1 MMKRSLLFLPVL
13 AGVFLSCN
21 RSGKTVETVL
31 PWEPPQAVL
40 LETAHTL
47 GCAEATA
54 ASNQWIAFRRDVKLE
69 AVPQEVQAHIA
80 VDSKYWLWVNGS
92 MVVFEGGLKRGPN
105 PRDSY
110 FDTVDLAPYLQKGEN
125 RIALLLWYFGK
136 DGFSHLGSGTPQLW
150 FDCPELGEGAWF
162 CRVHPAYGTAVD
174 LPAPNYRLPESSIA
188 FDARK
193 DIAGWQTGSLEGFSP
208 AVTLDNTLGALHARP
223 IPQWKD
229 FGIQEVAFETH
240 PGPEADTLVARLP
253 HNMQMTPVLSVEDS
267 EGGHRIVIE
276 TDHARVG
283 EQCLRA
289 EYFTRAGSQTY
300 ESLGWLSG
308 EKLILTVAHG
318 AKVTALKYRET
329 GYDTTPD
336 GTFTCSDPFFNRFWE
351 KGLRTIYVNAR
362 DSFFD
367 CPDRERGQ
375 WWGDIVTILGE
386 SFYTYSPSLY
396 GLIRKGIRELV
407 DWQRPDDILF
417 SPIPGNYGVEL
428 PCQMLAAVGHYG
440 IWNYYVNT
448 GDLETVRYAYPKV
461 KKYLET
467 YQVGP
472 DGLMAWHDGDWN
484 WGDWGDNRD
493 MRLLQNFWYV
503 LALQGV
509 SDMADALGLDKEG
522 GYFWDRRDALIAAI
536 NRVAWT
542 GTCYR
547 HPDYAGETDDRV
559 NALAVLSGVAARDK
573 YDAVFEVLKAE
584 EHASP
589 YMEKYVMEALFA
601 IGHGDYALER
611 ERRRY
616 GFMVDHP
623 DHDTLFENWNV
634 GVDGDWDCGSVNHA
648 WSGGPLAVFPARML
662 GIVPKEPGW
671 KVFSVRPD
679 PAAFD
684 ECRISFPTVRGT
696 VAVDFRRG
704 EGWMDVTVPEG
715 AMAEVDIPW
724 TYAHTTLGPGTHRLD
739 IRERDAVPVGHYKY
753 QDRNLPVEKRVKDL
767 MGRMSLE
774 EKVAQVSAQL
784 LFGDEFYDKRDYSA
798 GHIRNVG
805 HFMPN
810 ASPAAVAEAINE
822 DTRRSM
828 VASRWGIP
836 VLQHGEALH
845 GAQWG
850 NATCF
855 PQSIAMGATFDED
868 LYYRMGQVVAEELRA
883 VGVRQVYAPVIN
895 ITRDQRWGRGQ
906 ESYGED
912 VLLNSRMGVAYVK
925 ALEEGGVVATPKHF
939 VDNYAEGGHDSFA
952 SITSWRELREVYLEP
967 FRACFQEG
975 GARSVMASYN
985 TVDGI
990 PASCNPVLLQ
1000 DILKKEWGFPGYVV
1014 SDYGAVEIV
1023 SDRQFQAAT
1032 REDALARCLENGL
1045 DIQLHTT
1052 NRQLANL
1059 VREGK
1064 VSEKTLDEAVR
1075 RILTVKFEL
1084 GLFDEPFVDP
1094 DKAAAS
1100 VRSEA
1105 HRELAYESACKSMT
1119 LLKNDGVLPLK
1130 GVRRIGLFGPAADRL
1145 SLGDYSGGYAG
1156 WHGDGAMTPFEGL
1169 KAAFDGEVVLGH
1181 GQEVTALARSCD
1193 VLLFFPTIAEEEG
1206 SDRSSFRLP
1215 AARERVRREETGAV
1229 IIAGQ
1234 QDFSV
1239 EIDQERMVRDLIAT
1253 GKPVVVVLHNGA
1265 VVEISDWVDQVAA
1278 IVEAWYPGE
1287 QGGRAIADV
1296 LTGRQNPGGRLP
1308 FSWVL
1313 TIGQNPYY
1321 YSIKP
1326 SGRGYGY
1333 VENDGSPLYPFGYG
1347 LSYTTFS
1354 YSDLQ
1359 MPEKL
1364 AAGENLRVKV
1374 TVTNTGSVPGDEV
1387 VQLYAHDELAS
1398 VARPL
1403 RELVAFRRVTL
1414 QPGESREVELEVPY
1428 RRFALWDARMV
1439 QRVEEGWFELWLGR
1453 NAAEKITG
1461 SRVYVAGASSMPL

>member
-1 MMKRSLLFLPVL
+1 MKR
-13 AGVFLSCN
+13 LSILGLMVMATWLVSC
-21 RSGKTVETVL
+21 RSGETETVKC
-31 PWEPPQAVL
+31 PVWEPPVTEIVEISQ
-40 LETAHTL
+40 TL

-54 ASNQWIAFRRDVKLE
+54 EPNQWIAFRRDVKLG
-69 AVPQEVQAHIA
+69 AVPAVAPARIA
-80 VDSKYWLWVNGS
+80 VDSKYWLWVNGE
-92 MVVFEGGLKRGPN
+92 MVVFEGGLKRGPT

-110 FDTVDLAPYLQKGEN
+110 FDTVDLAPYLRKGEN
-125 RIALLLWYFGK
+125 QIALLLWYFGK

-150 FDCPELGEGAWF
+150 FDCTALPESGWF

-188 FDARK
+188 FDARQ
-193 DIAGWQTGSLEGFSP
+193 DIEGWQTGPMEGFPP
-208 AVTLDNTLGALHARP
+208 AVHMENTLGALHSRP

-229 FGIQEVAFETH
+229 FGIQEIAFETR
-240 PGPEADTLVARLP
+240 PGAEADTLVARLP
-253 HNMQMTPVLSVEDS
+253 HNMQMTPVLAVEDP

-289 EYFTRAGSQTY
+289 EYFTKAGKQEY

-329 GYDTTPD
+329 GYDTAPD

-351 KGLRTIYVNAR
+351 KGLRTIYVNSR
-362 DSFFD
+362 DTFFD
-367 CPDRERGQ
+367 CPDRERAQ

-396 GLIRKGIRELV
+396 ALVRKGIWELV

-428 PCQMLAAVGHYG
+428 PCQMLAAVGRYG
-440 IWNYYVNT
+440 IWNYYQNT
-448 GDLETVRYAYPKV
+448 GDLETVRHAYPIV
-461 KKYLET
+461 KKYLDT

-484 WGDWGDNRD
+484 WGDWGSDKD
-493 MRLLQNFWYV
+493 MRLLQNLWYV

-509 SDMADALGLDKEG
+509 SDMADALGLDDEG
-522 GYFWDRRDALIAAI
+522 WQYWDRRDALIAAI

-547 HPDYAGETDDRV
+547 HPDYKGETDDRV
-559 NALAVLSGVAARDK
+559 NALAVLAGVAGRDK
-573 YDAVFEVLKAE
+573 YDAIYEVLKAE

-589 YMEKYVMEALFA
+589 YMEKYVMEALFV

-616 GFMVDHP
+616 DFMVNHP

-662 GIVPKEPGW
+662 GVVPTEPGW
-671 KVFSVRPD
+671 KAFSVRPD

-684 ECRISFPTVRGT
+684 ECDLSFPTVLGT
-696 VAVDFRRG
+696 VSVQFRRQ
-704 EGWMDVTVPEG
+704 EGWMEVTVPQG
-715 AMAEVDIPW
+715 SMAEVDIPW
-724 TYAHTTLGPGTHRLD
+724 TYAHHSLGPGTHRLD
-739 IRERDAVPVGHYKY
+739 IRERDGAVMGNYKY
-753 QDRNLPVEKRVKDL
+753 LDKSLPVEKRVKDL
-767 MGRMSLE
+767 MRRMSVE

-784 LFGDEFYDKRDYSA
+784 LYGGEFYEKRDYSA
-798 GHIRNVG
+798 GHVRNVG
-805 HFMPN
+805 HFMAN
-810 ASPAAVAEAINE
+810 ASPEAVAEAINE

-868 LYYRMGQVVAEELRA
+868 LYSRVGQVVAEELRA

-990 PASCNPVLLQ
+990 PASCNSRLLQ
-1000 DILKKEWGFPGYVV
+1000 DILKKEWGFDGYVV
-1014 SDYGAVEIV
+1014 SDYGAVDIV
-1023 SDRQFQAAT
+1023 SDRQFQAPT
-1032 REDALARCLENGL
+1032 QEDALARCLENGL
-1045 DIQLHTT
+1045 DIQLHNT
-1052 NRQLANL
+1052 NRKLIDL

-1064 VSEKTLDEAVR
+1064 VSQKTLDESVR

-1084 GLFDEPFVDP
+1084 GLFDEPFVDAQ
-1094 DKAAAS
+1094 KASAT

-1105 HRELAYESACKSMT
+1105 HRELAYESACKSIT
-1119 LLKNDGVLPLK
+1119 LLKNDGILPLQ
-1130 GVRRIGLFGPAADRL
+1130 GVRRIGLFGPAADHL
-1145 SLGDYSGGYAG
+1145 NLGDYSGGYAG
-1156 WHGDGAMTPFEGL
+1156 WHGDGAITPYEGL
-1169 KAAFDGEVVLGH
+1169 KQIFDGEVVLGH
-1181 GQEVTALARSCD
+1181 GQDVSALARTCD

-1215 AARERVRREETGAV
+1215 SAHQTIRREETGAV
-1229 IIAGQ
+1229 IIAGAQ
-1234 QDFSV
+1234 ELQL
-1239 EIDQERMVRDLIAT
+1239 EIDQEKMVRDLIAT
-1253 GKPVVVVLHNGA
+1253 GKPMVVVLHNGA
-1265 VVEISDWVDQVAA
+1265 VVEISDWVDQVDAV
-1278 IVEAWYPGE
+1278 VEAWYPGE
-1287 QGGRAIADV
+1287 QGGRAIADI
-1296 LTGRQNPGGRLP
+1296 LTGRRNPGGRLP
-1308 FSWVL
+1308 FSWVR

-1333 VENDGSPLYPFGYG
+1333 VENDGSPLFPFGWG

-1364 AAGENLRVKV
+1364 ASGEPLRVKV
-1374 TVTNTGSVPGDEV
+1374 TVTNTGAVEGDEV

-1403 RELVAFRRVTL
+1403 RELIAFKRVTL
-1414 QPGESREVELEVPY
+1414 APGESRTVELEVPV
-1428 RRFALWDARMV
+1428 RRFALWDADMV
-1439 QRVEEGWFELWLGR
+1439 QRVEEGWFDIWLGK
-1453 NAAEKITG
+1453 NAAERITG
-1461 SRVYVAGASSMPL
+1461 GRVYVAGTSKL